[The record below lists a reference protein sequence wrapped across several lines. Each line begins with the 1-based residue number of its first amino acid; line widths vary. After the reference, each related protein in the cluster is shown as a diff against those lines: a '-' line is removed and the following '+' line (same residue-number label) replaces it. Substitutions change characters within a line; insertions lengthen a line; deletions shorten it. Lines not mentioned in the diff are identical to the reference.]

1 MRKVFKLKKY
11 WENYRITLRV
21 RFYQKGNLA
30 IQMLYWDKEE
40 KCWMPWDS
48 LTVNLEGTRE
58 KDHAFI
64 DTNNNGEEILAWI
77 LRYGLAVPTGKEQQ
91 SGFCTYPEYRF
102 REKVLREI
110 DKDGYEEYLA
120 ELEKR
125 RAGKK
130 SGRRKSA

>member
-11 WENYRITLRV
+11 WEDYRITLRV
-21 RFYQKGNLA
+21 SFYQKGNLA
-30 IQMLYWDKEE
+30 IQMLYWDKKER
-40 KCWMPWDS
+40 CWLPWDS
-48 LTVNLEGTRE
+48 LTVNLEGKRE

-64 DTNNNGEEILAWI
+64 DTNNHGEEILAWI

-91 SGFCTYPEYRF
+91 SGFCIYPEYRF
-102 REKVLREI
+102 REKVLREL
-110 DKDGYEEYLA
+110 DKEGYEEYLA

-125 RAGKK
+125 SAGKK